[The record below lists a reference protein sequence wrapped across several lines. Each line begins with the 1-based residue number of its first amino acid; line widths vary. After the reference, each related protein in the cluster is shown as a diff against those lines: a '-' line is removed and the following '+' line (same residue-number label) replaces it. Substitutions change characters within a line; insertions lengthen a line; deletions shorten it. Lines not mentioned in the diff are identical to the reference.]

1 MLNNNGSTLH
11 LPLTPRVLWNRN
23 PHSERRVRGNP
34 PTYLPRIQLHK
45 IGYAQGTHSSPRTR
59 RKVHIPAAPPSQV
72 PSPPSITPYT
82 RAHPPARA
90 LTPSPL
96 YSGVGLMQV
105 ICGLIGWTAAP
116 SFLGAQHRYRQ
127 PRAMNACSTLTAISA
142 GWLGKDPLK
151 RADSIRAEG
160 LTHRDSQLKTPR
172 APVMDHS
179 MKNESYRAA
188 RTADFKRQQE
198 QAVLD
203 AAEAERRRTQDD
215 RDTFKEAFRII
226 DMDNSGSI
234 EPAEVI
240 KVLKTFGQRQV
251 DEAQFWGLFRSID
264 LDGSRG
270 LDIDEFV
277 TVMEEVTMKQRATQA
292 KQRSTTVSRW
302 KKGVEQVSRRA
313 ALGLLKQQARDEKR
327 QREQDLGLTGP
338 QLNQQNGLDGSQW
351 MAEGISQYKQLGN
364 VYGSSQRAQTNKHTH
379 TRVHASAQLCSQA
392 EAPAHAHG
400 CDCLLFCLL
409 LLLLPTTQTLLSALA
424 SQVG

>member
-1 MLNNNGSTLH
+1 
-11 LPLTPRVLWNRN
+11 
-23 PHSERRVRGNP
+23 
-34 PTYLPRIQLHK
+34 
-45 IGYAQGTHSSPRTR
+45 
-59 RKVHIPAAPPSQV
+59 
-72 PSPPSITPYT
+72 
-82 RAHPPARA
+82 
-90 LTPSPL
+90 
-96 YSGVGLMQV
+96 
-105 ICGLIGWTAAP
+105 
-116 SFLGAQHRYRQ
+116 
-127 PRAMNACSTLTAISA
+127 
-142 GWLGKDPLK
+142 
-151 RADSIRAEG
+151 
-160 LTHRDSQLKTPR
+160 
-172 APVMDHS
+172 MDHS

>member
-1 MLNNNGSTLH
+1 
-11 LPLTPRVLWNRN
+11 
-23 PHSERRVRGNP
+23 
-34 PTYLPRIQLHK
+34 
-45 IGYAQGTHSSPRTR
+45 
-59 RKVHIPAAPPSQV
+59 
-72 PSPPSITPYT
+72 
-82 RAHPPARA
+82 
-90 LTPSPL
+90 
-96 YSGVGLMQV
+96 
-105 ICGLIGWTAAP
+105 
-116 SFLGAQHRYRQ
+116 
-127 PRAMNACSTLTAISA
+127 MNACSTLTAISA

-270 LDIDEFV
+270 RHGV
-277 TVMEEVTMKQRATQA
+277 A
-292 KQRSTTVSRW
+292 STGVSRE
-302 KKGVEQVSRRA
+302 GTRRVLSEGDNRRSSRVTGTEADDEVFR
-313 ALGLLKQQARDEKR
+313 LQAV
-327 QREQDLGLTGP
+327 T
-338 QLNQQNGLDGSQW
+338 
-351 MAEGISQYKQLGN
+351 
-364 VYGSSQRAQTNKHTH
+364 
-379 TRVHASAQLCSQA
+379 
-392 EAPAHAHG
+392 
-400 CDCLLFCLL
+400 
-409 LLLLPTTQTLLSALA
+409 
-424 SQVG
+424 